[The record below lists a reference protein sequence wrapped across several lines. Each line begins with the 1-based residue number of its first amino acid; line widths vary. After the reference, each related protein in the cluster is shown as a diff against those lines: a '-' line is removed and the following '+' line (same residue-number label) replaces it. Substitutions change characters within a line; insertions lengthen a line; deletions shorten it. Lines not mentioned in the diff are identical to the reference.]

1 MTDQHPLTDDLCH
14 TVCEDWPPEDD
25 VEKDNMRSAADWQ
38 LQQVTKWLHDNLG
51 NEIYADACQEDYD
64 NLRGY
69 IITDSVIDD
78 LKQAMRPRRRS
89 GKQSN
94 NN

>member
-1 MTDQHPLTDDLCH
+1 MSHPLTDDICFAI
-14 TVCEDWPPEDD
+14 DD
-25 VEKDNMRSAADWQ
+25 NVIIYESDCQWAMRAAADWQ
-38 LQQVTKWLHDNLG
+38 LQQVMKWLHDNLG

-78 LKQAMRPRRRS
+78 LKQAMRPTQE
-89 GKQSN
+89 KI
-94 NN
+94 

>member
-1 MTDQHPLTDDLCH
+1 MTKHPLTDEI
-14 TVCEDWPPEDD
+14 CEQISRRGVSVTTSIER
-25 VEKDNMRSAADWQ
+25 DNMRGAADWQ

-78 LKQAMRPRRRS
+78 LKAAMRPT
-89 GKQSN
+89 QEDQEDEEE
-94 NN
+94 